1 MLTRNSSGSLESGA
15 EVIHV
20 LLREI
25 PVGHWLAEDHEQ
37 GPQEC
42 EACSSEIFLP
52 VSYACKG
59 IKSVL
64 LLETSLLASTLHCC
78 ISGWTF

>member
-1 MLTRNSSGSLESGA
+1 MLTRNSSGSLQSGA
-15 EVIHV
+15 GVIHV

-42 EACSSEIFLP
+42 EACSSEISLP

-64 LLETSLLASTLHCC
+64 LLETSLLASTLHRC